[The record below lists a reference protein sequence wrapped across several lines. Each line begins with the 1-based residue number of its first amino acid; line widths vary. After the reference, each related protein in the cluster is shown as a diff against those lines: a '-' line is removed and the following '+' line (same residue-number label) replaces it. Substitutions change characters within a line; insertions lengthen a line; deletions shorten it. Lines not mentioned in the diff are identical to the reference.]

1 MSPPPDLLET
11 LTALT
16 ASLTTTSTS
25 LESAEFPKLTPPEN
39 GISLL
44 DLKNELLLSYIHN
57 MVFLVLIR
65 LRSGTLSKGVGADA
79 VKELV
84 KIRVL
89 LERGVK
95 PLEGKLK
102 YQIDKVI
109 AAASPLTPAGTAP
122 ATTKEE
128 IEVRNG
134 KGSGGDG
141 SGEDEDVTAHNDCDD
156 HTLQE
161 KPCSDVAAA
170 ASAPVSALIRKEL
183 AFRPNPAALV
193 KPSAPALSSSTT
205 NLSDGIY
212 RPPRISATAMP
223 EPNRA
228 AEKGKPRRKSHMLD
242 EFVTEEL
249 STAPIAEPS
258 VGSTIIDSGRVV
270 KTARDRREERERQ
283 EYEENNFV
291 RLPKMGKKEARE
303 LKRRSGREVN
313 GMGGEDWSSFTGDI
327 ERLTRGAGRADK
339 SAKLLE
345 RSRKR
350 RSDGDNEE
358 GGSSMVVGESFE
370 RKKERFSKRR
380 KT

>member
-11 LTALT
+11 LTT
-16 ASLTTTSTS
+16 LTTSITTASTS
-25 LESAEFPKLTPPEN
+25 LQSAELPTLTPPEN

-57 MVFLVLIR
+57 AVFLVLVR
-65 LRSGTLSKGVGADA
+65 LRSGTLSNGVGADA

-109 AAASPLTPAGTAP
+109 AAASSAP
-122 ATTKEE
+122 ADIAPMTTKE

-134 KGSGGDG
+134 KGSGKD
-141 SGEDEDVTAHNDCDD
+141 SSDEDGDAIEHSDYVS
-156 HTLQE
+156 TL
-161 KPCSDVAAA
+161 V
-170 ASAPVSALIRKEL
+170 RKEL
-183 AFRPNPAALV
+183 AFRPNTAALV
-193 KPSAPALSSSTT
+193 RPSAPALSHSSTV
-205 NLSDGIY
+205 NSSDGIY

-223 EPNRA
+223 EPNKA
-228 AEKGKPRRKSHMLD
+228 AEEGKPLRRKSHMLD
-242 EFVTEEL
+242 EFVADEL
-249 STAPIAEPS
+249 STAPLAEPS

-283 EYEENNFV
+283 EYEESNFV

-303 LKRRSGREVN
+303 LKRRGGREAN
-313 GMGGEDWSSFTGDI
+313 GLGGEDWSSFTGDI
-327 ERLTRGAGRADK
+327 ERLTKGVDRAGK

-350 RSDGDNEE
+350 RGDGGEEE
-358 GGSSMVVGESFE
+358 GGSLRVGENFE
-370 RKKERFSKRR
+370 RRKERVSKRR
-380 KT
+380 RI

>member
-11 LTALT
+11 LTTLT
-16 ASLTTTSTS
+16 ASLTTTSAS
-25 LESAEFPKLTPPEN
+25 LQSAEFPTLTPPEN

-44 DLKNELLLSYIHN
+44 GLKNELLLSYVHN
-57 MVFLVLIR
+57 IVFLVLVR
-65 LRSGTLSKGVGADA
+65 LRSGTLSNGIGADA

-109 AAASPLTPAGTAP
+109 AAASSSMPAGTAP

-134 KGSGGDG
+134 KGSGEDS
-141 SGEDEDVTAHNDCDD
+141 SGEDEDVTANNCDYYP
-156 HTLQE
+156 LRE
-161 KPCSDVAAA
+161 KPRSDVAA
-170 ASAPVSALIRKEL
+170 ASAPVSALTRKEL

-223 EPNRA
+223 EPNRS
-228 AEKGKPRRKSHMLD
+228 AEKGKPPRRKSHMLD

-249 STAPIAEPS
+249 STAPTAEPS
-258 VGSTIIDSGRVV
+258 IGSTIIDSGRVV

-291 RLPKMGKKEARE
+291 RLPKMGKKEVRE
-303 LKRRSGREVN
+303 LKRRGGREVN
-313 GMGGEDWSSFTGDI
+313 GMGGEDWSGFTGDI
-327 ERLTRGAGRADK
+327 ERLTKEVDRAGK
-339 SAKLLE
+339 SARLLE
-345 RSRKR
+345 KSRKR
-350 RSDGDNEE
+350 KGDGDNEE
-358 GGSSMVVGESFE
+358 GGSSRVVGDSFE
-370 RKKERFSKRR
+370 RKKERLSKRR

>member
-1 MSPPPDLLET
+1 M
-11 LTALT
+11 
-16 ASLTTTSTS
+16 
-25 LESAEFPKLTPPEN
+25 
-39 GISLL
+39 
-44 DLKNELLLSYIHN
+44 
-57 MVFLVLIR
+57 LVR
-65 LRSGTLSKGVGADA
+65 LRSGTLSNGIGADA

-109 AAASPLTPAGTAP
+109 AAASSSTPSDTAP
-122 ATTKEE
+122 ATATKETKA
-128 IEVRNG
+128 ING
-134 KGSGGDG
+134 KDNDEDSSD
-141 SGEDEDVTAHNDCDD
+141 EDEDGDEIEHDD
-156 HTLQE
+156 DGHEDYSHRQKLR
-161 KPCSDVAAA
+161 SDAAA
-170 ASAPVSALIRKEL
+170 APAPVSTLARKEL

-193 KPSAPALSSSTT
+193 KPSAPALSSLSTA
-205 NLSDGIY
+205 NPSDGIY

-223 EPNRA
+223 ELSKP
-228 AEKGKPRRKSHMLD
+228 AEKDKPLRRKSHMLD
-242 EFVTEEL
+242 EFVADEL

-303 LKRRSGREVN
+303 LKRRGGREAN

-327 ERLTRGAGRADK
+327 ERLTKGANGAGK

-345 RSRKR
+345 KSRKR
-350 RSDGDNEE
+350 RGDGGDGGE
-358 GGSSMVVGESFE
+358 GGSSRAVGESFE
-370 RKKERFSKRR
+370 RRKERLAKRR

>member
-1 MSPPPDLLET
+1 MSPPPGLLET
-11 LTALT
+11 LTTLT
-16 ASLTTTSTS
+16 TSLTTASTS
-25 LESAEFPKLTPPEN
+25 LQSAEFPTLTPPEN

-57 MVFLVLIR
+57 VVFLVLVR
-65 LRSGTLSKGVGADA
+65 LRSGTLSNGIGADA

-109 AAASPLTPAGTAP
+109 AAASSSTPGDTTPATA
-122 ATTKEE
+122 TKET
-128 IEVRNG
+128 IARNG
-134 KGSGGDG
+134 KGSDED
-141 SGEDEDVTAHNDCDD
+141 SSDEDEDGIEHDDDD
-156 HTLQE
+156 HEDSHRQKLR
-161 KPCSDVAAA
+161 SDAVAAP
-170 ASAPVSALIRKEL
+170 APVSTLARKEL

-193 KPSAPALSSSTT
+193 KPSAPALSSLSTT
-205 NLSDGIY
+205 NPSDGIY

-223 EPNRA
+223 EPSKP
-228 AEKGKPRRKSHMLD
+228 AEKDKPLRRKSHMLD
-242 EFVTEEL
+242 EFVADEL
-249 STAPIAEPS
+249 STAPIAQPS

-303 LKRRSGREVN
+303 LKRRGGREAN

-327 ERLTRGAGRADK
+327 ERLTKGAGAGK

-350 RSDGDNEE
+350 RGDGDGGDGGE
-358 GGSSMVVGESFE
+358 GGSSRAVGESLL
-370 RKKERFSKRR
+370 RGGRLR
-380 KT
+380 

>member
-1 MSPPPDLLET
+1 M
-11 LTALT
+11 
-16 ASLTTTSTS
+16 
-25 LESAEFPKLTPPEN
+25 
-39 GISLL
+39 
-44 DLKNELLLSYIHN
+44 
-57 MVFLVLIR
+57 LVR
-65 LRSGTLSKGVGADA
+65 LRSGTLSNGIGADA

-84 KIRVL
+84 KVRVL

-109 AAASPLTPAGTAP
+109 AAASSSTPSDTTP
-122 ATTKEE
+122 ATTTKETKAK
-128 IEVRNG
+128 NG
-134 KGSGGDG
+134 KGSDEDSSDEDGDG
-141 SGEDEDVTAHNDCDD
+141 DGMEHGDDD
-156 HTLQE
+156 HEDYSYRQKLR
-161 KPCSDVAAA
+161 SDAAA
-170 ASAPVSALIRKEL
+170 APAPASTLVRKEL

-193 KPSAPALSSSTT
+193 KPSAPALSSLSTA
-205 NLSDGIY
+205 NPSDGIY

-223 EPNRA
+223 ELSKP
-228 AEKGKPRRKSHMLD
+228 AEKDKPLRRKSHMLD
-242 EFVTEEL
+242 EFVADEL

-270 KTARDRREERERQ
+270 KSARDRREERERQ

-303 LKRRSGREVN
+303 LKRRGGREAN

-327 ERLTRGAGRADK
+327 ERLTKGADGAGK

-345 RSRKR
+345 KSRKR
-350 RSDGDNEE
+350 RDDGDGGD
-358 GGSSMVVGESFE
+358 GGSSRAVGESFE
-370 RKKERFSKRR
+370 RRKERLAKRR